1 MAYNILKDDVE
12 FSGVN
17 LGSIEDIVDNHNDQT
32 ISGIKTF
39 SQTVT
44 ASQGLSASF
53 LYGDGSALTNLPA
66 AGAVSAYGDAAQY
79 RVVVGGATSTDLSG
93 AIGMDYDGI
102 TLSLTG
108 NISASA
114 NISGTAFYGNG
125 NNITDLNT
133 ANLNLGNGL
142 ENSAGNLQV
151 KLDTDSGLALGAG
164 GVSVSSAGL
173 SAKVS
178 LVGADEVLINDAGT
192 NKRATMTS
200 VSNYVDSQINT
211 PVVAGANTQ
220 IQYND
225 GGDLGASSNLTF
237 DSSANVLTTTRITAS
252 VHISASTYYG
262 DGSNLQGVGG
272 ASTGFI
278 TFGANFNVSSSF
290 DIIGVNTSGSSAI
303 TGSLLAANQYG
314 TGQRLVFK
322 DIAGSG
328 STNNIVIEPS
338 GSEAIDGSTAGVKIQ
353 VNYGAVTIASDGSSN
368 FFIVSTN

>member
-32 ISGIKTF
+32 INGIKTF

-66 AGAVSAYGDAAQY
+66 GGTVSAYGDAAQY

-151 KLDTDSGLALGAG
+151 KLDTDSGLALGGG

-237 DSSANVLTTTRITAS
+237 NSSTNTLTTTRITAS

>member
-32 ISGIKTF
+32 INGIKTF

-66 AGAVSAYGDAAQY
+66 GGAVSAYGDAAQY

-151 KLDTDSGLALGAG
+151 KLDTDSGLALGGG

-237 DSSANVLTTTRITAS
+237 NSSTNTLTTTRITAS